1 MRRSPLLLTLTAFA
15 ALALA
20 APAVAGDSA
29 IVKPPSIFAPKLEK
43 VRTKSGLDVYVP
55 SRLRVYTK
63 ASRVRG
69 TVTASDG
76 TYDLQLGVGR
86 CGGANACYLANFY
99 AIKGEQPAFARRVSL
114 SGGRN
119 GYWKPITCGASCSP
133 AAIQWLE
140 GDVLY
145 EIATKGVTLHKEKS
159 ALVKLANSAI
169 KAGPR

>member
-1 MRRSPLLLTLTAFA
+1 MA

-20 APAVAGDSA
+20 GPAAAGDTA
-29 IVKPPSIFAPKLEK
+29 IVKPPSIFASKLEK
-43 VRTKSGLDVYVP
+43 VRTKSGLDVYLP
-55 SRLRVYTK
+55 GSLRVYTK

-69 TVTASDG
+69 TVTASAG
-76 TYDLQLGVGR
+76 TYDLELGIGR

-99 AIKGEQPAFARRVSL
+99 AIKGEQPAFATKVSL
-114 SGGRN
+114 FGGRT
-119 GYWKPITCGASCSP
+119 GYFKPITCGASCSP

-145 EIATKGVTLHKEKS
+145 EIATKGVTVHKEKS
-159 ALVKLANSAI
+159 TLVKLANSAI